1 MCNSVLQQTG
11 VQFSTSSL
19 VDQEG
24 NITNEDISQQ
34 TFTGDKIVDI
44 SSEKEVKFENQEVN
58 TQNSLNGVTEES
70 TFSDNDNELDQKFVE
85 FVFH

>member
-1 MCNSVLQQTG
+1 M
-11 VQFSTSSL
+11 

-24 NITNEDISQQ
+24 NITKEDISQQ

-58 TQNSLNGVTEES
+58 AQNGLNGVTEES
-70 TFSDNDNELDQKFVE
+70 TLIDNDNEVD
-85 FVFH
+85 